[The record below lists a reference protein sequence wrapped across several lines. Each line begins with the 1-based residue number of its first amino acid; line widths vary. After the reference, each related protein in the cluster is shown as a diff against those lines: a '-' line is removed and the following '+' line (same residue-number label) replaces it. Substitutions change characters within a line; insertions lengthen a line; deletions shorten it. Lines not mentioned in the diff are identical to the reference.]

1 MDKEYDPEPGLN
13 SQEPGERVA
22 LLFGSQHATEAD
34 QDDVRR
40 SSTPTFAVKHLFAS
54 FAGGIAACLALQ
66 LSLFG
71 TRCFSTRDQTIST
84 VTSGSD
90 TADVFAPPWVGST
103 TVHNYPPPSPTN
115 EYPDMFP
122 TNVGYPGGT
131 PTGAEP
137 ALIATAP
144 SQPLQTGAAQLVAP
158 EYSTFPGRPESPI
171 PNDRPFNLFRS
182 WGNLSPWYSVP
193 RGAFGIDE
201 GAEPPAECDIKGVHI
216 LHRHGAR
223 YPTAYGIHLS
233 HSFFGSA
240 VWLMGE
246 SAASYGGTASLAQRL
261 HASAAEWDATGR
273 LEFLNGWWVMMVY
286 ILLTPFGRQQLYDLG
301 VAMRLKYG
309 FLLEDFTLYDKLP
322 VFRTESQNRMLASA
336 VNFALGFFGWPL
348 DGKYEQVITIEASGF
363 NNTLAPYDTCP
374 NAGTHG
380 KADRSLTYVK
390 QWAGIYLKDAQKRLQ
405 ADLQPTEGGKGFS
418 LEIEDAYRMQQ
429 MCAYETVALGYSK
442 FCELFT
448 EEEWEGFN
456 YALDLSFWYDSA
468 FGSPVGRVQGLGY
481 VQELI
486 SRLTHTPI
494 ETHNSSTNATLHAND
509 ITWPLNDVLYVDA
522 THEVVV
528 LNILTALNLTT
539 LAATGPLPAD
549 HIPPNRSFRSA
560 DLAPFSTNVQFQ
572 LLSCPA
578 SQGGAQAES
587 SHIRIVVNDGPVP
600 LTGIDGCPESP
611 SGLCPLETFIA
622 AQRTTIEDV
631 NWAWGCHGNWEVPE
645 GDVWETLGGWYPPK
659 E

>member
-1 MDKEYDPEPGLN
+1 MDKEYDPEPG
-13 SQEPGERVA
+13 ERVA
-22 LLFGSQHATEAD
+22 LLFDSQHATEAD

-40 SSTPTFAVKHLFAS
+40 SSTPTFAVQHHFAS

-71 TRCFSTRDQTIST
+71 TRCISTRDQTVST
-84 VTSGSD
+84 VVSGSD
-90 TADVFAPPWVGST
+90 TANVFAPPWVGST
-103 TVHNYPPPSPTN
+103 TVHNYPLPSPTN
-115 EYPDMFP
+115 EYPDVFP

-131 PTGAEP
+131 PTGTEP

-182 WGNLSPWYSVP
+182 GGNLSPWYSVP

-223 YPTAYGIHLS
+223 YPTAY
-233 HSFFGSA
+233 
-240 VWLMGE
+240 
-246 SAASYGGTASLAQRL
+246 ASYGGAASLAQRL
-261 HASAAEWDATGR
+261 HASATVWDATGK
-273 LEFLNGWWVMMVY
+273 LGFLNGWWVVMVY
-286 ILLTPFGRQQLYDLG
+286 ICVFAVDNDLG

-309 FLLEDFTLYDKLP
+309 FLLEDFTLHDKLP

-380 KADRSLTYVK
+380 KADHSLTYAK

-418 LEIEDAYRMQQ
+418 LEIEDTYRVQQ
-429 MCAYETVALGYSK
+429 MCVYETVALGYSK

-456 YALDLSFWYDSA
+456 YASVLGFFLNAHTQNVPHSLDLFWYDSA

-486 SRLTHTPI
+486 SRL
-494 ETHNSSTNATLHAND
+494 STNATLHTND
-509 ITWPLNDVLYVDA
+509 ITWPLNDVLYVDV

-560 DLAPFSTNVQFQ
+560 DLAPFSTIVQFQ

-578 SQGGAQAES
+578 LQGEAQAES
-587 SHIRIVVNDGPVP
+587 SHIRIVVNDGLVP